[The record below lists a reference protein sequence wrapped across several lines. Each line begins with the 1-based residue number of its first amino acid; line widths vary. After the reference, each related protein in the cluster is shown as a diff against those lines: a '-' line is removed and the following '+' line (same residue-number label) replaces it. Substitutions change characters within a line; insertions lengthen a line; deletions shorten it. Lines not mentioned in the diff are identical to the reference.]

1 MRTGLPRPLS
11 SIPPSLL
18 GLLLFL
24 YLLSFSSGCSDD
36 PRSLKRNTDNF
47 WYFSSS
53 HFYISSLWKGMPK
66 IALAGLGPAHILS
79 MASSWRTTALRHAT
93 FAAILALVRFGP
105 NRLGDDYDFCHETS
119 CKFLHRLHVCVLVMV
134 QKKERGKYCI
144 LPIKGDSLLERTKRR
159 QKPFWN

>member
-1 MRTGLPRPLS
+1 MRTGLPPSLS
-11 SIPPSLL
+11 SIPPSLF

-36 PRSLKRNTDNF
+36 PRSLKKHTQF
-47 WYFSSS
+47 LIHFSS

-93 FAAILALVRFGP
+93 FAAILALVRLGP
-105 NRLGDDYDFCHETS
+105 NSLGDDYCHETS